1 MKAATVISAL
11 AITTGAAAAGV
22 QCGQQYAPVSNIK
35 NCINFL
41 KDKGT
46 AQCEVGGGNGGF
58 CRDGDAVILGHG
70 TKKTNWYVNSAS
82 AMDFIVSESDM
93 VLSSQN
99 IAAAAEAI
107 LGQCTNADG
116 KSAGGK

>member
-11 AITTGAAAAGV
+11 AIATGATAAGV

-46 AQCEVGGGNGGF
+46 ADCEVGGGNGGF
-58 CRDGDAVILGHG
+58 CKDGSAVILGHG
-70 TKKTNWYVNSAS
+70 VRKTNC
-82 AMDFIVSESDM
+82 
-93 VLSSQN
+93 QN

-116 KSAGGK
+116 KSAGGRSTIGGNENIYITVERA